1 MTTGSGVASPELR
14 RLWHWGRVVVAGAGW
29 PWALNLGTALGAQTL
44 VQVGVARLA
53 IVVSALSN
61 GRDARQPALVLLAV
75 TLSAVTLAFADRR
88 LTTWTDARMTS
99 RLQQRLHDHLFE
111 LGPRWH
117 RAHGLAETTM
127 IGNAYALSAQVVLR
141 DFVGAP
147 IQRGVGLLTALF
159 FLGQS
164 LRHLGGG
171 GGAGGSLRYA
181 LLAALVLVPVL
192 GARLVKR
199 AGAAADAVRERELG
213 VSAAWT
219 DTATA
224 PVELGLLGA
233 KALRA
238 SVFAERVAA
247 LEHAKVASAARS
259 DLAQQFQTQL
269 PVVLQALFLVYG
281 AWVASG
287 PEAAGAILSIFY
299 FVPAA
304 VSPVQQL
311 MMFYAGIRLS
321 WGQVRKVIEMLEA
334 EPDVAEPSDD
344 ARALPSP
351 SAPAG
356 SPLAVALALSLEDV
370 RYAYSADAKPVLD
383 GVAFEC
389 AAGKVTAI
397 VARSGQGKSSALALA
412 CRLDD
417 PQAGRVTLGGVD
429 VRRVP
434 LASLRRAITRI
445 AQDPPFVADTVRENL
460 RLACADAT
468 DEALER
474 ALRRCL
480 VWESLEKSAPAG
492 QTPLDVLVPRDRNSG
507 PSGGERR
514 RIALARAVL
523 REAPVLLLDEPTTG
537 LDALTRRPLERVV
550 REAFAG
556 RTVVVVDMDLEF
568 VLAVADHVVV
578 LEGGK
583 VAEQGAPRAL
593 ADAGGLFAKM
603 IAAARGHHALAPSA
617 VPATPAAE
625 PDAAASR

>member
-1 MTTGSGVASPELR
+1 MTAGSGVASPSLR
-14 RLWHWGRVVVAGAGW
+14 RLWRWGRVVVAGAGW
-29 PWALNLGTALGAQTL
+29 PWALNLGTTLGAQTL

-53 IVVSALSN
+53 IVVSALSS
-61 GRDARQPALVLLAV
+61 GRPARQPALVLLAV
-75 TLSAVTLAFADRR
+75 TLTAVTLAFADRR

-117 RAHGLAETTM
+117 RAHGLAETAM

-147 IQRGVGLLTALF
+147 IQRSVGLLTALF
-159 FLGQS
+159 FLGES
-164 LRHLGGG
+164 LRHLGGV
-171 GGAGGSLRYA
+171 GAGWPRHA
-181 LLAALVLVPVL
+181 LLGALVLVPAL

-199 AGAAADAVRERELG
+199 AGAAADVVRERELA

-219 DTATA
+219 DSATA
-224 PVELGLLGA
+224 PVELALLGSQ
-233 KALRA
+233 ALRA

-247 LEHAKVASAARS
+247 LEHAKVASASRS

-287 PEAAGAILSIFY
+287 PEAAGALLSIFY

-304 VSPVQQL
+304 ISPVQQL
-311 MMFYAGIRLS
+311 MLFYAGIRLS
-321 WGQVRKVIEMLEA
+321 WGQVRKVVEMLEA
-334 EPDVAEPSDD
+334 EPDVADG
-344 ARALPSP
+344 AVAAGLHALAAES
-351 SAPAG
+351 
-356 SPLAVALALSLEDV
+356 LAVALEDV
-370 RYAYSADAKPVLD
+370 RYAYTADAKPVLD

-397 VARSGQGKSSALALA
+397 VARSGQGKSSALALL

-429 VRRVP
+429 VREVP
-434 LASLRRAITRI
+434 LASLRRAFTRI

-460 RLACADAT
+460 RLARADAT
-468 DEALER
+468 DAELEA

-480 VWESLEKSAPAG
+480 VWESLEKSAPAE

-550 REAFAG
+550 REAFAD

-583 VAEQGAPRAL
+583 VEEQGAPRAL
-593 ADAGGLFAKM
+593 AAAGGLFARM
-603 IAAARGHHALAPSA
+603 IAAARGAHA
-617 VPATPAAE
+617 PAAL
-625 PDAAASR
+625 DAPGS